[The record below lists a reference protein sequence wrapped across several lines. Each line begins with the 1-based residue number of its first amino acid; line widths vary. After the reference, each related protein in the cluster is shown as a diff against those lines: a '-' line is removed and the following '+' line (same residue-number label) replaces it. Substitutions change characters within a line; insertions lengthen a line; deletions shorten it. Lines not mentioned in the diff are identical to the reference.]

1 MTSPCH
7 DCALKKVNKNNQIC
21 RNCNARH
28 AYSGSVDHPNILENI
43 SKEIPMAQT
52 PYRGTCENCERE
64 NMTLP
69 NNHLCG
75 TCNNAF
81 TLTMP
86 QTPEA
91 IAEAMLAV
99 KNRMQKKARKTRT
112 KKEDPLDAATDSG
125 VKIAPAGTD
134 FISDENTVVLE
145 FATERDKKLLDVVR
159 QMSNES
165 RRTISQEVL
174 FIMEEAI
181 GV

>member
-1 MTSPCH
+1 
-7 DCALKKVNKNNQIC
+7 
-21 RNCNARH
+21 
-28 AYSGSVDHPNILENI
+28 
-43 SKEIPMAQT
+43 
-52 PYRGTCENCERE
+52 
-64 NMTLP
+64 
-69 NNHLCG
+69 
-75 TCNNAF
+75 
-81 TLTMP
+81 MP